1 MKKIIL
7 LKWNSIVLVLV
18 SILLAFMLLEYRTVF
33 NYKPE
38 YEILSYLFKDYFYI
52 GALLLFG
59 VIKMIGIISNQ
70 LLCRRVGLIGLNV
83 SWALLTYALVAQHI
97 NGSTNFGW
105 VYTLGIFL
113 FAVGITIQEQFHA

>member
-1 MKKIIL
+1 MKKILL

-18 SILLAFMLLEYRTVF
+18 SILLAVVILEYRNVF

-52 GALLLFG
+52 SALLLFG
-59 VIKMIGIISNQ
+59 VVKMIGIIFNQ
-70 LLCRRVGLIGLNV
+70 LFCRRVGLIGLNV
-83 SWALLTYALVAQHI
+83 SWALLTYALAVQHI

-105 VYTLGIFL
+105 VYTLGILL
-113 FAVGITIQEQFHA
+113 FAIGITIQEQFHA

>member
-1 MKKIIL
+1 MKKILL

-18 SILLAFMLLEYRTVF
+18 SILLALMLLEYRNVF

-52 GALLLFG
+52 SALLLFG
-59 VIKMIGIISNQ
+59 VVKMIGIIFNQ
-70 LLCRRVGLIGLNV
+70 LFCRRVGLIGLNV
-83 SWALLTYALVAQHI
+83 SWALLTYALVVQHI

-105 VYTLGIFL
+105 VYTLGILL
-113 FAVGITIQEQFHA
+113 FAIGITIQEQFHA

>member
-7 LKWNSIVLVLV
+7 LKWNSIVLVLI

-52 GALLLFG
+52 GGLLLFG

-83 SWALLTYALVAQHI
+83 SWALLTYALGAQHI

>member
-1 MKKIIL
+1 MKKILL

-18 SILLAFMLLEYRTVF
+18 SILLAVMLLEYRNVF

-52 GALLLFG
+52 SALLLFG
-59 VIKMIGIISNQ
+59 VVKMIGIIFNQ
-70 LLCRRVGLIGLNV
+70 LFCRRVGLIGLNV
-83 SWALLTYALVAQHI
+83 SWALLTYALVVQHI

-105 VYTLGIFL
+105 VYTLGILL
-113 FAVGITIQEQFHA
+113 FAIGITIQEQFHA

>member
-18 SILLAFMLLEYRTVF
+18 SITLALMLLEYRNVF

-59 VIKMIGIISNQ
+59 VIKMIGIIFNQ
-70 LLCRRVGLIGLNV
+70 LFCRRVGLIGLNV
-83 SWALLTYALVAQHI
+83 SWALLTYALFAQHM

-113 FAVGITIQEQFHA
+113 FAVGITLQEQFHA

>member
-18 SILLAFMLLEYRTVF
+18 SILLAVVMLEYRNVF

-52 GALLLFG
+52 SALLLFG
-59 VIKMIGIISNQ
+59 VVKMIGIIFNQ
-70 LLCRRVGLIGLNV
+70 LFCRRVGLIGLNV
-83 SWALLTYALVAQHI
+83 SWALLTYALVVQHI

-105 VYTLGIFL
+105 VYTLGILL
-113 FAVGITIQEQFHA
+113 FAIGITIQEQFHA